1 MTRNYRLSLIFVAA
15 SCLML
20 NSCISAV
27 HCRLSESKNNL
38 DRKAV
43 ESNSI
48 WRQFGDA
55 RLPTYQAKFGTANLM
70 LACFERD
77 RHIWVDYI
85 ATNVG
90 LDTLIYDAGH
100 KKTGIPPGKSALL
113 ISTDLGLAPQTR
125 AYVRTAKV
133 KVVVPYTKST
143 KSPDR
148 RVEDVEFTLYRD

>member
-1 MTRNYRLSLIFVAA
+1 LSCTSMVR
-15 SCLML
+15 CK
-20 NSCISAV
+20 
-27 HCRLSESKNNL
+27 LSESK
-38 DRKAV
+38 
-43 ESNSI
+43 SNSKRSAAVANSV
-48 WRQFGDA
+48 WRQFGDT

-77 RHIWVDYI
+77 NHIWVDYI

-90 LDTLIYDAGH
+90 LDTLIYDVAH
-100 KKTGIPPGKSALL
+100 KKTGIAPGKSALL
-113 ISTDLGLAPQTR
+113 ISTDLGLAPQSR

-148 RVEDVEFTLYRD
+148 HVEDVEFTLYRD

>member
-1 MTRNYRLSLIFVAA
+1 
-15 SCLML
+15 
-20 NSCISAV
+20 
-27 HCRLSESKNNL
+27 
-38 DRKAV
+38 
-43 ESNSI
+43 
-48 WRQFGDA
+48 
-55 RLPTYQAKFGTANLM
+55 M

-90 LDTLIYDAGH
+90 LDTLIYDAFD
-100 KKTGIPPGKSALL
+100 KKTGIAPGKSALL
-113 ISTDLGLAPQTR
+113 ISTDLGLAPQSR

-148 RVEDVEFTLYRD
+148 HVEEVEFTLYLD